1 MKFPYM
7 NLGQG
12 IYRPIVPFHVS
23 YQESKAI
30 KYFGLVDSGADFT
43 YIAGELAPLIGIKD
57 IKSGREGSVAGI
69 GGVSKVY
76 FHPVTINIGG
86 NNFDIEAGFTTDST
100 ISDFGCGLL
109 GQVGLFDF
117 CTIKFSRRKF
127 EMEIVPIP
135 AELKTKKK

>member
-12 IYRPIVPFHVS
+12 IYRPIVPFYIS
-23 YQESKAI
+23 QNGGKEI

-43 YIAGELAPLIGIKD
+43 YIAGELAPLIGIKNM
-57 IKSGREGSVAGI
+57 KSGREDLVIGI
-69 GGVSKVY
+69 GGASKVY

-100 ISDFGCGLL
+100 ITKFGCGLL

-127 EMEIVPIP
+127 EIEIVPVP
-135 AELKTKKK
+135 PEFKAKKK